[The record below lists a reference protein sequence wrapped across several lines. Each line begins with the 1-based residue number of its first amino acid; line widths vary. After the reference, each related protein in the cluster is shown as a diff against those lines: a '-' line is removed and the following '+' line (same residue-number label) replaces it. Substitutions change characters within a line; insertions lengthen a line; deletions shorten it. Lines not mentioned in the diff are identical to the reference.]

1 MFICTPAVSA
11 GEKQA
16 MDEIEHRQRGR
27 DNLFLMADLRLLDAN
42 GVGADGEH
50 RVRIRNLSAG
60 GVMAEGNVKVGPGT
74 RLEVALSN
82 IGWVAGTVAWIQDNR
97 FGIAFAQQV
106 DPERVQASDEGSL

>member
-1 MFICTPAVSA
+1 MFVCIPAVSA
-11 GEKQA
+11 REKQA

-27 DNLFLMADLRLLDAN
+27 DNLFLMADLRLVDPN
-42 GVGADGEH
+42 GLRADGEH

-74 RLEVALSN
+74 GLEIALRH

-97 FGIAFAQQV
+97 FGIAFAQPI
-106 DPERVQASDEGSL
+106 DPALVQASDAGGL